1 MNVTC
6 AARQRVGYISA
17 KPVRQEVALFSRG
30 LIQVSEGSTAMVSD
44 AQLASERQSG
54 AAAVEQDGT
63 EARGP
68 VCIVD
73 DDDWVCDS
81 LSVLLETYGFG
92 VQAYSS
98 GGEFLGDDRLS
109 AAKCLIVDQHMPGL
123 DGLSVVAELRRQGQ
137 SLPVV
142 LITGR
147 LDPGIAQRARELG
160 VLAVLEKPF
169 PAARLVELINGA
181 LGPRG

>member
-1 MNVTC
+1 VSLE
-6 AARQRVGYISA
+6 G
-17 KPVRQEVALFSRG
+17 ALLADG
-30 LIQVSEGSTAMVSD
+30 LIQVSEASTAMVSD
-44 AQLASERQSG
+44 AQLASERQSET
-54 AAAVEQDGT
+54 ATVEQDWT

-92 VQAYSS
+92 VHAYSS
-98 GGEFLGDDRLS
+98 GVEFLADDRLP
-109 AAKCLIVDQHMPGL
+109 AAKCLVVDQHMPGL
-123 DGLSVVAELRRQGQ
+123 DGLAVVAELRRQGRP
-137 SLPVV
+137 LPVI

-147 LDPGIAQRARELG
+147 LDPGVAQRARELG

-169 PAARLVELINGA
+169 PVARLVELVNGA
-181 LGPRG
+181 FAPRG